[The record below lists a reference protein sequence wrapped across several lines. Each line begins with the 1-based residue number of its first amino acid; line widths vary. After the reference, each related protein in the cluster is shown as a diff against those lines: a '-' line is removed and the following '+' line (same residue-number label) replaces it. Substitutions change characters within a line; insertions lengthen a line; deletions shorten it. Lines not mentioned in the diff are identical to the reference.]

1 MSGNAGAT
9 PPFAQNRAGAG
20 SIAPAACGERPA
32 AGAVA
37 AALERYLADRYP
49 GLRVARC
56 ESVSGGYETFIYRL
70 ELRAE
75 VPSAAGAPPAGQPLV
90 LRLYQG
96 PGMAARSA
104 WEAAA
109 IARARAAGIPA
120 PAVHL
125 YEREAAILG
134 APFLLLDLARGE
146 RMDAAAAHASPLAV
160 ARMIRNFARV
170 QIAIHRLDW
179 PEGRDLAPG
188 RNGGDDLGPF
198 VWSPDRLA
206 QARRALLARRLEALL
221 PIVDWLEER
230 QAAARGPEVFIH
242 GDYHPYN
249 VFVTGGK
256 VSDVIDWGAGGF
268 AGAHEDIG
276 WTSLL
281 LATATAADPAAD
293 RSLAAVRT
301 LGQRAYLAA
310 IWEVCRIG
318 RARLRYG
325 EVYAALRWL
334 LLFLPSALPDAGP
347 SVLNPDARAF
357 ATPLYVRRVLAFVNR
372 RTRLRL
378 DLSSRGLP
386 PARRNRA

>member
-1 MSGNAGAT
+1 MDATERAVAKPGEQGEAYAQSAPLLAFPGAT
-9 PPFAQNRAGAG
+9 PPAQAIAEVLNEYFAQRAPG
-20 SIAPAACGERPA
+20 IRVVTCERIP
-32 AGAVA
+32 
-37 AALERYLADRYP
+37 
-49 GLRVARC
+49 
-56 ESVSGGYETFIYRL
+56 GGYETFIYHLQLQGRGTL
-70 ELRAE
+70 PVA
-75 VPSAAGAPPAGQPLV
+75 QPLI

-125 YEREAAILG
+125 YEQDATILG
-134 APFLLLDLARGE
+134 APFLLLDHARGE

-160 ARMIRNFARV
+160 ARMLRDFARV
-170 QIAIHRLDW
+170 QTAIHRIDW
-179 PEGRDLAPG
+179 PEGRALAPG
-188 RNGGDDLGPF
+188 HSGSNDLGPF
-198 VWSPDRLA
+198 VWAPDRLA
-206 QARRALLARRLEALL
+206 QARRALLARRLEVLL

-230 QAAARGPEVFIH
+230 EAAVRGPEVFIH

-249 VFVTGGK
+249 VFVAGGR

-268 AGAHEDIG
+268 AGVHEDIG

-281 LATATAADPAAD
+281 LATATAAEPAAD
-293 RSLAAVRT
+293 RGLAAVRT
-301 LGQRAYLAA
+301 LGRRVYLAA
-310 IWEVCRIG
+310 IWEACRIG
-318 RARLRYG
+318 RTRLRYG

-347 SVLNPDARAF
+347 PVLNPDARAF

-378 DLSSRGLP
+378 DLRSRGLP
-386 PARRNRA
+386 PARRNRT